1 MHKLHIH
8 PFLGPTACTGK
19 ALWYLLGPA
28 MQSWP
33 TGSFYELFDGT
44 LLLCCIVQH
53 VRPLTTACQP
63 KYVRNL
69 VTLVVQVARQD

>member
-1 MHKLHIH
+1 
-8 PFLGPTACTGK
+8 
-19 ALWYLLGPA
+19 